1 MVITGRLTADAQTA
15 ELKDGRKVVNFRMA
29 INDRYRTKSGETK
42 EQTCY
47 VGCSY
52 WIGAGVAQILK
63 KGALVELFGR
73 MDADAYLD
81 RDGNPVGRLNFHVNN
96 IKLLSG
102 SKKRESDTVGDYAE
116 TEASLQKSHGESE
129 NDDLPF

>member
-15 ELKDGRKVVNFRMA
+15 ALKDGRKVVNFRMA
-29 INDRYRTKSGETK
+29 INDRYRTRSGETR
-42 EQTCY
+42 EFTSF

-52 WIGAGVAQILK
+52 WISTGVAQVLK

-73 MDADAYLD
+73 MDSDAYLD
-81 RDGNPVGRLNFHVNN
+81 KDGNPVGRLNFHVNN

-102 SKKRESDTVGDYAE
+102 TKKQDADPERPINQEVPIEE
-116 TEASLQKSHGESE
+116 TD
-129 NDDLPF
+129 DDLPF

>member
-1 MVITGRLTADAQTA
+1 
-15 ELKDGRKVVNFRMA
+15 MA
-29 INDRYRTKSGETK
+29 INDRYRTKSGETI

-52 WIGAGVAQILK
+52 WISAGVAQILK

-81 RDGNPVGRLNFHVNN
+81 KDGNPVGRLNFHVNN
-96 IKLLSG
+96 IKLLAG
-102 SKKRESDTVGDYAE
+102 SKKQDSDPVGIHAE
-116 TEASLQKSHGESE
+116 TEDSFQKSSGKSE